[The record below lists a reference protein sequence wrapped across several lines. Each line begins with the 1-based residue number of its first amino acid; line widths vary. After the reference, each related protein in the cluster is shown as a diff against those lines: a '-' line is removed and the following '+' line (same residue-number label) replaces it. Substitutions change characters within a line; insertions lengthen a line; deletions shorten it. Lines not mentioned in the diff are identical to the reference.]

1 MSDGIYI
8 ALSGAVGQLTA
19 LDVTAQNLANG
30 PTGGYQA
37 GRLAFR
43 EVLARVERP
52 GDPARYAAVGAT
64 VVDPSA
70 GPTRATGR
78 SLDVALSEGTY
89 LAVAGPSGERY
100 TRAGALYVDP
110 TGTLRAP
117 GGGVV
122 LGEDGKPL
130 RAPPGAEPSISPQ
143 SELVGGG
150 GPVGRLRLVT
160 FARPEALSHEGG
172 SMLASSAAS
181 GGARVAAAEGALR
194 VGAIEDSN
202 VSVVRAM
209 NEMIRFS
216 RAFEAFERT
225 IHAFHEAD
233 RRVVTAVPSSNG

>member
-19 LDVTAQNLANG
+19 LDITAQNLANS

-43 EVLARVERP
+43 ETLARVERA
-52 GDPARYAAVGAT
+52 GEPARYAAVAST
-64 VVDPSA
+64 IIDSSA
-70 GPTRATGR
+70 GPTRSTGR
-78 SLDVALSEGTY
+78 NLDVALAEGTY
-89 LAVAGPSGERY
+89 LAVGAPGGERY

-130 RAPPGAEPSISPQ
+130 KAPPGVEPTISAQ
-143 SELVGGG
+143 GELVGPD

-160 FARPEALSHEGG
+160 FERPDALSHEGG
-172 SMLASSAAS
+172 SMLAASAGS
-181 GGARVAAAEGALR
+181 GAPRVASAEGSLR
-194 VGAIEDSN
+194 VGTIEDSN
-202 VSVVRAM
+202 VSVIRSM
-209 NEMIRFS
+209 NEMIRFQ
-216 RAFEAFERT
+216 RAFEAFQRT
-225 IHAFHEAD
+225 IQAFHEAD
-233 RRVVTAVPSSNG
+233 RRVVTAVPSSG

>member
-19 LDVTAQNLANG
+19 LDITAQNLANS

-37 GRLAFR
+37 ERLAFR
-43 EVLARVERP
+43 EALARVERA
-52 GDPARYAAVGAT
+52 GEPARYAAVATT
-64 VVDPSA
+64 VVDSSA
-70 GPTRATGR
+70 GVTRATGR
-78 SLDVALSEGTY
+78 GLDVALAEGTY
-89 LAVAGPSGERY
+89 LAVGAPGGERY
-100 TRAGALYVDP
+100 TRAGALYVDA
-110 TGTLRAP
+110 TGSLHAP
-117 GGGVV
+117 GGVPV

-130 RAPPGAEPSISPQ
+130 RAPPGVEPSISPQ
-143 SELVGGG
+143 GELVGPN

-160 FARPEALSHEGG
+160 FARPESLQHEGG
-172 SMLASSAAS
+172 SMLATNATAGEPKVAS
-181 GGARVAAAEGALR
+181 AEGSLR
-194 VGAIEDSN
+194 TGTIEDSN

-233 RRVVTAVPSSNG
+233 RRVVTSVPSSSG

>member
-1 MSDGIYI
+1 MSNGIYI

-19 LDVTAQNLANG
+19 LDITAQNLANG

-43 EVLARVERP
+43 EVLARAERP
-52 GDPARYAAVGAT
+52 NDPARYAAVAAT

-70 GPTRATGR
+70 GPTRTTGR
-78 SLDVALSEGTY
+78 NLDVALAEGTY
-89 LAVAGPSGERY
+89 LAVEGPGGERY

-130 RAPPGAEPSISPQ
+130 RAPAGGAEPSISAQ
-143 SELVGGG
+143 GELVAGG

-172 SMLASSAAS
+172 SMLAASAGS
-181 GGARVAAAEGALR
+181 GGPRVAGAEGALR
-194 VGAIEDSN
+194 VGALEESN
-202 VSVVRAM
+202 VSVIKSM
-209 NEMIRFS
+209 NEMIRLS

-225 IHAFHEAD
+225 IHAIHEAD
-233 RRVVTAVPSSNG
+233 RRVVTSVPSSG